1 MIEPEL
7 VLPEQFFSSLAK
19 QPAIESERRLMLAVL
34 EDAISCYQRFE
45 LARDAR
51 GRSEFEEARRW
62 IESDEREW
70 PYSYENICEVLGLNP
85 TYIREGLRQRGRQ
98 SERKTKI
105 KRVAAYVMPLRTPA
119 LVETDPA
126 PADLSEESGEQAA

>member
-34 EDAISCYQRFE
+34 EDAVSCYQRFA

-51 GRSEFEEARRW
+51 GRAEFEEARRW

-85 TYIREGLRQRGRQ
+85 TYIREGLRRRGEYA
-98 SERKTKI
+98 ERKTKI
-105 KRVAAYVMPLRTPA
+105 QRVAAYVMPLRTQVATEEDDVP
-119 LVETDPA
+119 LN
-126 PADLSEESGEQAA
+126 LSEESGEKAA